1 MEQLKEKKKEIR
13 AEAMERL
20 KALEADEYKHK
31 CSMIEARLY
40 EFANFLESKIVL
52 LYINRSREVAT
63 KNIIKKTRTANKIVV
78 LPVFNSS
85 LNAMTLHKVDNPEK
99 DLVPGPSGTVKPDPQ
114 RCKQVP
120 IDRIDI
126 AIVPGIAL
134 DTKGGRIGTGKG
146 SYDRLIPQLPI
157 TTRKV
162 ALALECQFFPQIPME
177 SHDKYVDIIITEDRI
192 IYKI

>member
-13 AEAMERL
+13 TEAIERL
-20 KALEADEYKHK
+20 KALDAGDYKLK

-40 EFANFLESKIVL
+40 EFANFLESKIAL
-52 LYINRSREVAT
+52 LYINRNREVLT
-63 KNIIKKTRTANKIVV
+63 ENIIKKTRAANKIIV
-78 LPVFNSS
+78 LPVFNNS
-85 LNAMTLHKVDNPEK
+85 LNAMTLYKVDNPET
-99 DLVPGPSGTVKPDPQ
+99 DLVSGPSGIIKPDPQ

-126 AIVPGIAL
+126 AIVPGIAF

-162 ALALECQFFPQIPME
+162 ALALECQFFNQIPME